1 MISRRQFI
9 SALAMVVAATPA
21 ASREG
26 RVYRIGYL
34 GSGSLAA
41 SGRWLVA
48 FRDGLRKLGY
58 VDGENIAIDYQ
69 WAEGRLE
76 RVPGLAEIL
85 ISHKPEV
92 IVGFGGAQVT
102 QALKSATATIPVV
115 FLTDDPVAEGI
126 VDSMARPGG
135 NLTGVSVLSVDLE
148 AKRVELIKEAL
159 PQAMRIAALHN
170 PDSPRARDNLA
181 TVRAAAAKLGL
192 DVAVGEARSIDEVD
206 GALAQLADAKT
217 DALLVMTDPMLN
229 TQRDRIVA
237 FAARRR
243 LPGFYFWRE
252 FTEAGGLISYGPSL
266 GEMHRRMAAYVDK
279 IFKGEKPGD
288 LPIEQPTRFE
298 LVVNLKA
305 ARPLGITLPLPLLA
319 RADEVIE

>member
-1 MISRRQFI
+1 MKRRQFI
-9 SALAMVVAATPA
+9 ATLAVILAATPA
-21 ASREG
+21 AAQDR
-26 RVYRIGYL
+26 RRTYRIGYL
-34 GSGSLAA
+34 GSGSPAA
-41 SGRWLVA
+41 SGRFLAA

-76 RVPGLAEIL
+76 RLPGLAEIL

-102 QALKSATATIPVV
+102 RVLKSATATIPVV
-115 FLTDDPVAEGI
+115 FLTDDPVVEGI

-159 PQAMRIAALHN
+159 PQATRIAALHN
-170 PDSPRARDNLA
+170 PDHPRAGDNLA
-181 TVRAAAAKLGL
+181 TVRATAVKLGL
-192 DVAVGEARSIDEVD
+192 DVTVAEARNIDEIES
-206 GALAQLADAKT
+206 ALSLLADAKA

-237 FAARRR
+237 FAARRY

-252 FTEAGGLISYGPSL
+252 FAEAGGLISYGPSL
-266 GEMHRRMAAYVDK
+266 GDMHRRMAAYVDK
-279 IFKGEKPGD
+279 ILKGDKPGD

-298 LVVNLKA
+298 LVVNLKV
-305 ARPLGITLPLPLLA
+305 ARALDITLPLPLLT

>member
-1 MISRRQFI
+1 MRRRHFI
-9 SALAMVVAATPA
+9 AALAMVVTAPPA

-26 RVYRIGYL
+26 RVYRVGYL
-34 GSGSLAA
+34 GSGSPAL
-41 SGRWLVA
+41 SSRFLMA

-76 RVPGLAEIL
+76 RLPGLAEII

-92 IVGFGGAQVT
+92 IVGFGGPQVT
-102 QALKSATATIPVV
+102 QVLKSATTTIPVV
-115 FLTDDPVAEGI
+115 FLTDDPVVEGV

-135 NLTGVSVLSVDLE
+135 NLTGVSVQSVDLE

-159 PQAMRIAALHN
+159 PQATRIAALHN
-170 PDSPRARDNLA
+170 PDHPRAGDNLA
-181 TVRAAAAKLGL
+181 TVRATAAKLGL
-192 DVAVGEARSIDEVD
+192 DITVAKARSIDEVES
-206 GALAQLADAKT
+206 ALSLLADAKV

-237 FAARRR
+237 FAARQR

-252 FTEAGGLISYGPSL
+252 FAEAGGLISYGPSL

-279 IFKGEKPGD
+279 ILKGDKPGD

-298 LVVNLKA
+298 LVVNLTA
-305 ARPLGITLPLPLLA
+305 ARALDIALPLPLLA